1 MDDKKATELLVR
13 IESEFDVN
21 SVVCDTVHVWP
32 LVRAAL
38 WKRLKYPGVDVQG
51 IAGGRHSV
59 TLFAQERARDAYL
72 LYGSIR
78 GILEAFLHRRLL
90 RRRMDDLKARA
101 PVDVLFYALGM
112 HYQKLHDDVVVNAKL
127 DPIHELARE
136 KGKCLKLELAHS
148 VPRGRK
154 AGGGSRYIESF
165 SVPDCARFLRQG
177 YGKQLL
183 GGHAGMEIAHFD
195 ALQDVVTSTT
205 GIELVEHGFVH
216 QVLRMRRYRPFF
228 DELLSILSPEVVF
241 LVCFYD
247 IRSMAL
253 IWACKIA
260 GVRTVDVQHG
270 KQGRNHGMFSHW
282 SSLPVGGYDVL
293 PDMFWV
299 WGEETK
305 RNLLRARRDN
315 TLHYHRPVVGGNV
328 WLSRWIHGGAYDV
341 FMKEYESYI
350 DWISKFRR
358 RVLVSLQPIEEPL
371 PNNLLEAV
379 KNSPEEWIWLMRLHP
394 HQRKDITLFQ
404 SWLERTGRSN
414 YEIEAC
420 TEIQLYYLLKR
431 IDVHVTCFS
440 SVCYEAL
447 CFRKPTVFIAE
458 IARVLYED
466 YIARGLFRFALSP
479 EHILEQIEKAAD
491 ENLPREPEP
500 YIESTPERAREAL
513 ASVLSEGYDTG

>member
-1 MDDKKATELLVR
+1 MDDKKATELLVK
-13 IESEFDVN
+13 IESDFDVN
-21 SVVCDTVHVWP
+21 SAVCGGIHAWP

-38 WKRLKYPGVDVQG
+38 WKRLKYPEVEVQG
-51 IAGGRHSV
+51 IAGGKHAVS
-59 TLFAQERARDAYL
+59 LFTQERVRDAYVL
-72 LYGSIR
+72 FSSFR
-78 GILEAFLHRRLL
+78 GLLEAFLHRSLL
-90 RRRMDDLKARA
+90 RQRMVDLRARA
-101 PVDVLFYALGM
+101 PVDVLFYALEM
-112 HYQKLHDDVVVNAKL
+112 HYQKFHDDIMINAKL

-136 KGKCLKLELAHS
+136 KKRCLKLELAQS
-148 VPRGRK
+148 VGERDKGT
-154 AGGGSRYIESF
+154 AGSRYLESF
-165 SVPDCARFLRQG
+165 LVPDIARYSLPG
-177 YGKQLL
+177 AGNHLL
-183 GGHAGMEIAHFD
+183 GSHRGMRIAGFEG
-195 ALQDVVTSTT
+195 LREVVQRTT

-216 QVLRMRRYRPFF
+216 QILRMKRYRPFF
-228 DELLSILSPEVVF
+228 SHLLSILSPRVVF

-247 IRSMAL
+247 IRTMAL
-253 IWACKIA
+253 IWACKKA

-282 SSLPVGGYDVL
+282 SSLPGGGYDVL
-293 PDMFWV
+293 PDVFWV

-305 RNLLRARRDN
+305 RNVLRARGAD
-315 TLHYHRPVVGGNV
+315 TLQYHRPVVGGNV
-328 WLSRWIHGGAYDV
+328 WLSRWIHGDAYDV
-341 FMKEYESYI
+341 FMDEYKPFIERI
-350 DWISKFRR
+350 LKFRR
-358 RVLVSLQPIEEPL
+358 TVLVSLQPIEEPL
-371 PNNLLEAV
+371 PNNLLHAV
-379 KNSPEEWIWLMRLHP
+379 KESPDDWIWLMRLHP
-394 HQRKDITLFQ
+394 HQRKDIALFE
-404 SWLERTGRSN
+404 SRLERTKRSN

-466 YIARGLFRFALSP
+466 YIARGLFWFALSP

-491 ENLPREPEP
+491 ENLPPEPEP